1 MGVIYTDT
9 SRTFIHPTEDIER
22 YYTLPLSNQR
32 IENDDTYNR
41 PNMTKRN
48 LTIQYMEKSL
58 YNQING
64 KW

>member
-22 YYTLPLSNQR
+22 HYTLPSPKQR
-32 IENDDTYNR
+32 IENDDTYNC

-64 KW
+64 K